1 MPIGVLIVTESAE
14 DREWLADIVSSL
26 GHWPIC
32 PLTSEMLEKCPRA
45 DAALLDLDSSE
56 SDGWLRGLSGCK
68 ARNDRMQVLA
78 LGTRRDAEVLARDL
92 RVRTV
97 LPKPL
102 DNAYLGKILDDI
114 SRSSHEREVREAL
127 SRARGER
134 FTFDRIVGTDE
145 TFLEILGTARRVA
158 ASEATSVLILGES
171 GTGKEL
177 IARAI
182 HGESKRAC
190 GPFVEVNC
198 AAIPSELLESE
209 LFGHEKGA
217 FTDAHSQKMGLFQ
230 MADGGTIF
238 LDEIGEMGGYLQA
251 KLLKFLDSKKLRRV
265 SGRETIDVDARI
277 IAATNRDLLAL
288 TKQGVFRQDLY
299 YRLNVVQLHLPPLR
313 DREGDITA
321 LARHFVHHF
330 AVKFNKGPVSV
341 DPRVFK
347 ALESY
352 PWPGNVRELM
362 NVIERAILLDRTGKI
377 EPQDLP
383 IGGIQDGSP
392 IDLEHATDLR
402 FALPPEGVPLALV
415 EKRLVQAALE
425 TANANVTEAARL
437 LRVGRGK
444 LRALIKRHAIRVG
457 DAKSS
462 GEKATEWLV
471 GATGSKSLHEDE

>member
-1 MPIGVLIVTESAE
+1 
-14 DREWLADIVSSL
+14 
-26 GHWPIC
+26 
-32 PLTSEMLEKCPRA
+32 
-45 DAALLDLDSSE
+45 
-56 SDGWLRGLSGCK
+56 
-68 ARNDRMQVLA
+68 
-78 LGTRRDAEVLARDL
+78 
-92 RVRTV
+92 
-97 LPKPL
+97 
-102 DNAYLGKILDDI
+102 
-114 SRSSHEREVREAL
+114 
-127 SRARGER
+127 
-134 FTFDRIVGTDE
+134 
-145 TFLEILGTARRVA
+145 
-158 ASEATSVLILGES
+158 
-171 GTGKEL
+171 
-177 IARAI
+177 
-182 HGESKRAC
+182 
-190 GPFVEVNC
+190 VEVNC

-238 LDEIGEMGGYLQA
+238 LDEIGEMSGYLQA
-251 KLLKFLDSKKLRRV
+251 KLLKFLDGKKLRRV

-288 TKQGVFRQDLY
+288 TKQGVFRQDLF

-313 DREGDITA
+313 NREGDISA
-321 LARHFVHHF
+321 LARHFVDHF

-347 ALESY
+347 TLESY
-352 PWPGNVRELM
+352 HWPGNVRELM

-383 IGGIQDGSP
+383 MGGTQDGSP

-425 TANANVTEAARL
+425 AANGNVMEAARL

-444 LRALIKRHAIRVG
+444 LRALIKRHAVRVG
-457 DAKSS
+457 EAKSS

-471 GATGSKSLHEDE
+471 GATGSKSLYEDE